1 MSESESTRAGCS
13 SEAEAASLSV
23 MKCLGHEALRGH
35 VQYVY
40 GIAAVPIRLSLV
52 TQAGLLENLHR
63 LDTMIVEK
71 VAKKGR
77 HTITRLGARVVERA
91 ATWGP

>member
-1 MSESESTRAGCS
+1 VSESESTRAGCS

-40 GIAAVPIRLSLV
+40 GNTAVPFSLSLG
-52 TQAGLLENLHR
+52 TQAGRLENLHKR
-63 LDTMIVEK
+63 DTMIVEK
-71 VAKKGR
+71 VAMKGR